1 MSPEQCDAGK
11 CDRRS
16 DLYSLG
22 IVLFECLTGKVPF
35 ESKDIYMVLSMQI
48 KDPPPRMAKV
58 RPDITFAP
66 ELELMVAK
74 ALSKDPSARYQSAQ
88 EFWEALQN
96 AATAARGGR
105 KQYTQEF
112 NSVNQSVARASSSP
126 IETIEQP
133 EEAIDPEALRRKIQ
147 EAAGMMQE
155 RAQQA
160 QAEMSAKRK
169 AKKQAVSQLDRVVS
183 IAQIIVPPFLTITV
197 TAALFWIIANQAM
210 IHSAMNQPGKK
221 GVDSQVEKQT
231 VHTLISQNKF
241 DEAKAL
247 LDQHKKIG
255 PLGQDEQENFDWVC
269 IKLSKREAKAKHYKQ
284 AIALLD
290 QLSDESKEDEEVK
303 SMYKKFKKLAK

>member
-1 MSPEQCDAGK
+1 
-11 CDRRS
+11 
-16 DLYSLG
+16 
-22 IVLFECLTGKVPF
+22 
-35 ESKDIYMVLSMQI
+35 
-48 KDPPPRMAKV
+48 
-58 RPDITFAP
+58 
-66 ELELMVAK
+66 
-74 ALSKDPSARYQSAQ
+74 
-88 EFWEALQN
+88 
-96 AATAARGGR
+96 
-105 KQYTQEF
+105 
-112 NSVNQSVARASSSP
+112 
-126 IETIEQP
+126 
-133 EEAIDPEALRRKIQ
+133 
-147 EAAGMMQE
+147 
-155 RAQQA
+155 
-160 QAEMSAKRK
+160 
-169 AKKQAVSQLDRVVS
+169 
-183 IAQIIVPPFLTITV
+183 
-197 TAALFWIIANQAM
+197 M